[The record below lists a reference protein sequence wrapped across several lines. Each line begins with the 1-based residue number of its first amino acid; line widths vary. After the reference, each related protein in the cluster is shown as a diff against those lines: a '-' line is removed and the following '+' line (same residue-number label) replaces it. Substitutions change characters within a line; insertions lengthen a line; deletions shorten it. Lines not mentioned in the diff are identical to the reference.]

1 MPEENIK
8 RRRHPFDPHIG
19 RLLRGGRHRSATHRA
34 PLQSRRADQNAQ
46 HHLPPARQLLRHRQL
61 YGHTRRGVDPART
74 QSDAG
79 HHYPHLRRLPH
90 PERPELHAPTDRHGQ
105 LWQQNRLETD
115 DNPITIPIFTYFRH
129 CPQHSDGRPE
139 NRPELFSDNALP
151 DYTAPFI
158 FGPWRILSQARHTMT
173 TKDPL
178 NSYCLADLSS
188 FFSSDSGAVRTLDPQ
203 LRRLLLYPTELRNHR
218 LQHII
223 AQRSK
228 GNTKSSL
235 MQATRQVLPLIQQ
248 GIK

>member
-1 MPEENIK
+1 
-8 RRRHPFDPHIG
+8 
-19 RLLRGGRHRSATHRA
+19 
-34 PLQSRRADQNAQ
+34 
-46 HHLPPARQLLRHRQL
+46 
-61 YGHTRRGVDPART
+61 
-74 QSDAG
+74 
-79 HHYPHLRRLPH
+79 
-90 PERPELHAPTDRHGQ
+90 
-105 LWQQNRLETD
+105 
-115 DNPITIPIFTYFRH
+115 
-129 CPQHSDGRPE
+129 
-139 NRPELFSDNALP
+139 
-151 DYTAPFI
+151 
-158 FGPWRILSQARHTMT
+158 MT

-248 GIK
+248 GIKQLIQHNGKNSSNPKFQHFFLLSPNRTPTKQHFRTSKFHTINILKNNTLQTSPSLHTKTFHPNYNEYNFRSGRRPLQKNFVLWNFAVAIPQSVLCIRKHSLTLQCRPRRMATYCLVKVFR

>member
-1 MPEENIK
+1 MKILIESK
-8 RRRHPFDPHIG
+8 RF
-19 RLLRGGRHRSATHRA
+19 LLLLCLSLFVAGYVSAQDYRA
-34 PLQSRRADQNAQ
+34 IVK
-46 HHLPPARQLLRHRQL
+46 
-61 YGHTRRGVDPART
+61 GIV
-74 QSDAG
+74 
-79 HHYPHLRRLPH
+79 
-90 PERPELHAPTDRHGQ
+90 TDQ

-203 LRRLLLYPTELRNHR
+203 LRRLLLYPTELRNQR

-223 AQRSK
+223 A
-228 GNTKSSL
+228 
-235 MQATRQVLPLIQQ
+235 
-248 GIK
+248 